1 MSDPKTM
8 SQASAVPVVTVGNE
22 GNALRFEAAQN
33 STQVGG
39 ADLFD
44 NGQIPL
50 QYAPG
55 ALVFQAV
62 SSVWYQQRSLVQ
74 FCDYGYDQYF
84 GGNSGYL
91 TTEQPGRGMTSMQLN
106 GYPGRRLPFIVQSI
120 GLSASLPYAPPP
132 GTITGRLDG
141 GGSTDIKV
149 SKGGPQS
156 ASTQNIAEQLFRN
169 GLEQCYV
176 EYEIDQN
183 CRRYLGQPQFFP
195 AGVGVSDSLVFR
207 GLGPAVAGARILLP
221 REAIVLPKSTSD
233 NQLQHLFK
241 LRLQAQNATTGRGT
255 PADPAFDAPTTND
268 VVAMPIFLTFQGAF
282 GVYADGSETI
292 VQPADSYEAA
302 RVANNIAKSQ
312 G

>member
-1 MSDPKTM
+1 MPDPKM
-8 SQASAVPVVTVGNE
+8 SQAVPTVTVGNE
-22 GNALRFEAAQN
+22 GNALRFEAVQN

-50 QYAPG
+50 QYAPA

-62 SSVWYQQRSLVQ
+62 SSVWYQQRSLAQ
-74 FCDYGYDQYF
+74 FCDFGYDQFF
-84 GGNSGYL
+84 GSNCGYL

-120 GLSASLPYAPPP
+120 GLSASLPYVP
-132 GTITGRLDG
+132 GSTTGVTAG
-141 GGSTDIKV
+141 GGSVDAKV

-169 GLEQCYV
+169 GLEQCFV

-183 CRRYLGQPQFFP
+183 CKRYLGMPQCFP

-255 PADPAFDAPTTND
+255 PADPAFAAPADND

-282 GVYADGSETI
+282 GTYVDASEEV

>member
-1 MSDPKTM
+1 MPDPKM
-8 SQASAVPVVTVGNE
+8 NQAVPVVTVGNE

-33 STQVGG
+33 SLQTGG

-55 ALVFQAV
+55 ALVF
-62 SSVWYQQRSLVQ
+62 SGTSGVWYQRRELVQ
-74 FCDYGYDQYF
+74 FCDFGYDQYF
-84 GGNSGYL
+84 GSNSGYL

-120 GLSASLPYAPPP
+120 GLSASLPYTPA
-132 GTITGRLDG
+132 
-141 GGSTDIKV
+141 STDGTGVNIKA
-149 SKGGPQS
+149 SKSGPQS

-169 GLEQCYV
+169 ALEQCYV

-183 CRRYLGQPQFFP
+183 CKRYLGLAIFFP

-221 REAIVLPKSTSD
+221 RESIVLPKSTSD

-241 LRLQAQNATTGRGT
+241 LRLTAQSATAGRGT
-255 PADPAFDAPTTND
+255 PADPAFAAPTGDD
-268 VVAMPIFLTFQGAF
+268 VVAMPIYLTFQGAF
-282 GVYADGSETI
+282 GVYVDGSNDTI

>member
-1 MSDPKTM
+1 MANEK
-8 SQASAVPVVTVGNE
+8 QAVPTVTISNE
-22 GNALRFEAAQN
+22 ANALRFEAAQN

-50 QYAPG
+50 QYAP
-55 ALVFQAV
+55 AVLVFQAV
-62 SSVWYQQRSLVQ
+62 SSVWYQQRSLAQ
-74 FCDYGYDQYF
+74 FCDFGYDQFF
-84 GGNSGYL
+84 GSNCGYL

-120 GLSASLPYAPPP
+120 GLSASLPYAPPS
-132 GTITGRLDG
+132 TTGIIAG
-141 GGSTDIKV
+141 GGSVDAKV
-149 SKGGPQS
+149 GKGGPQS

-169 GLEQCYV
+169 ALEQSYV

-183 CRRYLGQPQFFP
+183 CKRYLGMPQFFP

-207 GLGPAVAGARILLP
+207 GLGPAVAGARIILP
-221 REAIVLPKSTSD
+221 RESIVLPKSTSD

-255 PADPAFDAPTTND
+255 PADPAFAAPATDA

-282 GVYADGSETI
+282 GVYVDSSEEV

-302 RVANNIAKSQ
+302 RVASNIAKSQ